1 MFYFNIYILGLS
13 FSIGIIW
20 AIFVSIVIAVLFIVI
35 GIIIGSV
42 SSEKAFTGVV
52 SIVVQLACFTSGM
65 YFPREMLGDGFAKV
79 CEFLP
84 FESCLVILKGILN
97 GDLGSIELRNLV
109 FFGGYVVV
117 AFAVAVMVFRRM
129 MVRDK

>member
-1 MFYFNIYILGLS
+1 
-13 FSIGIIW
+13 
-20 AIFVSIVIAVLFIVI
+20 VSIVIAVLFIVI

-42 SSEKAFTGVV
+42 SSEKAFSGVV
-52 SIVVQLACFTSGM
+52 SIVVQLVCFTSGM

-84 FESCLVILKGILN
+84 FESCVVILKGILN